1 VTESGNT
8 ADDPAGDSGW
18 RKAIRGAQRLIEII
32 CNLLFV
38 IVFAVF
44 LYKVLVRHTAGDA
57 VAWADEVTVV
67 LFIWIIF
74 LANAFLVEDR
84 RQICFDLVDRNL
96 PPQGRRIVAVLR
108 ILLLGSIIAWSLP
121 ASFGYILF
129 LWRERTPVLLWR
141 LDIVYFCFGIF
152 LAATLVRWALRL
164 VDLGRSDWRNRL

>member
-1 VTESGNT
+1 MQPESVTNDP
-8 ADDPAGDSGW
+8 ADDGAW
-18 RKAIRGAQRLIEII
+18 RKAIRRAHRLIEII

-38 IVFAVF
+38 VVFAVF
-44 LYKVLVRHTAGDA
+44 LYKVLVRHTVGDA

-108 ILLLGSIIAWSLP
+108 ILLLGGIIAWSLP
-121 ASFGYILF
+121 AAFDYILF

-141 LDIVYFCFGIF
+141 LDVVYFCFGIF

-164 VDLGRSDWRNRL
+164 IELSRSDWRNRL